1 MRRYE
6 TVFIIDPD
14 VAEAQR
20 GSLFGRID
28 ELIDQKSGLLI
39 VTDDWGVRKLAYPIK
54 KKIRGNYVRL
64 EYCGEGALVD
74 EIERF
79 FRIDDR
85 ALKYMTVVLDKNADL
100 EKVKQEIA
108 EAKEKAEAAEKATRQ
123 AAEAARKA
131 TQKAAEA
138 APPEVTEAAPPEVAE
153 EKPPVAEAEEVAE
166 KAEPETTESTDSAEE
181 KEEA

>member
-6 TVFIIDPD
+6 TVCIIDPD
-14 VAEAQR
+14 VAEEQR

-28 ELIDQKSGLLI
+28 EIIGQKNGLLI
-39 VTDDWGVRKLAYPIK
+39 VADEWGVRKLAYPIK
-54 KKIRGNYVRL
+54 KRVRGDYVRW

-100 EKVKQEIA
+100 EKIKQEL
-108 EAKEKAEAAEKATRQ
+108 AEAAE
-123 AAEAARKA
+123 AAEAKKKA
-131 TQKAAEA
+131 LAAEQAAKKAAEA
-138 APPEVTEAAPPEVAE
+138 PPVVEEEKAPVAE
-153 EKPPVAEAEEVAE
+153 TAEITETPEPVAEA
-166 KAEPETTESTDSAEE
+166 STDSSED

>member
-6 TVFIIDPD
+6 TVLIIDPD
-14 VAEAQR
+14 VAEEQR
-20 GSLFGRID
+20 GSLFGRLD
-28 ELIDQKSGLLI
+28 EIIGQKNGLLI
-39 VTDDWGVRKLAYPIK
+39 LNDEWGVRKLAYPIK
-54 KKIRGNYVRL
+54 KRVRGDYVRM
-64 EYCGEGALVD
+64 EYCGDGDLVD

-108 EAKEKAEAAEKATRQ
+108 EAAEAKEKADAEKKAAAQAAAAPPVVEEADAPVAAAVEAAETPEP
-123 AAEAARKA
+123 AAEA
-131 TQKAAEA
+131 
-138 APPEVTEAAPPEVAE
+138 
-153 EKPPVAEAEEVAE
+153 
-166 KAEPETTESTDSAEE
+166 STDSTED